1 MTQELKK
8 PPAGVGIQVVKSS
21 DSQLVIAIP
30 PGGKRAR
37 SIGCFGVAWLGITA
51 TVSGGF
57 LVAGFAEQNGDD
69 APPLFILIP
78 LFGIFWAVGIGMIVA
93 WVRMRFTQILLS
105 VEREQFAIQKTLF
118 GKKKLKKLPLDGN
131 SHAELVESYSE
142 NDQPVYAI
150 QMEGVSETEKFAT
163 GLSYE
168 EKRWLA
174 SSINQFLG
182 VSGRSKQI
190 GGGTGSLPKYCEDCD
205 SELMIGDGKRV
216 CPDCAR
222 VYLEDSDDDSDS
234 SSDNDLSDDDLSDM
248 TDPSGSHAR
257 ILERPPALDP
267 YEIPGDS
274 KIRIDLDD
282 GETLTFSYG
291 IQVPLVLKIFV
302 GTFLT
307 FFCSI
312 WYGAVGTFIATA
324 IGGDDPLAIKLGIL
338 AFMSLFVFAGLMPLG
353 MLLALFF
360 GRASIRMSPEQIVGA
375 IGVLFLKKK
384 KSITTESVSDV
395 GLAVTMLSSR
405 RFRQR
410 GVRHSTRTQGPLSS
424 QKGAML
430 ESSEFNM
437 PLTMSS
443 DAQFNKQVAGLV
455 RFQLER
461 VGVRLRND

>member
-1 MTQELKK
+1 MTQELTT

-21 DSQLVIAIP
+21 DDQLVIAVP

-37 SIGCFGVAWLGITA
+37 SIGCFGIAWLGITA

-57 LVAGFAEQNGDD
+57 LFVDNAEQNGGDG
-69 APPLFILIP
+69 PPLLILIP
-78 LFGIFWAVGIGMIVA
+78 FLGIFWAVGIGMIVA

-105 VEREQFAIQKTLF
+105 VERDQFAIQKTLL
-118 GKKKLKKLPLDGN
+118 GRKQLTKIPLDEN

-150 QMEGVSETEKFAT
+150 QMEGVGETEKFAT

-174 SSINQFLG
+174 RSINQFLG
-182 VSGRSKQI
+182 VDQRSPSRI
-190 GGGTGSLPKYCEDCD
+190 RGTDARPEFCDDCG

-216 CPDCAR
+216 CPDCGR
-222 VYLEDSDDDSDS
+222 VYLDNLEEDSEGS
-234 SSDNDLSDDDLSDM
+234 SDDDLSAM
-248 TDPSGSHAR
+248 TDPSGTPAR

-267 YEIPGDS
+267 YELPGDS

-282 GETLTFSYG
+282 GETLAFSYG
-291 IQVPLVLKIFV
+291 IQVPLILKIFA
-302 GTFLT
+302 GSFLT
-307 FFCSI
+307 FFCCM
-312 WYGAVGTFIATA
+312 WYGVVGTFIVGA

-338 AFMSLFVFAGLMPLG
+338 AFTSIFVISGLMPLG
-353 MLLALFF
+353 MLLSLFF
-360 GRASIRMSPEQIVGA
+360 GRGSIRLSRDKIVGS

-384 KSITTESVSDV
+384 KSISTESVSDV
-395 GLAVTMLSSR
+395 GLATTMLSNRQFR
-405 RFRQR
+405 RQ
-410 GVRHSTRTQGPLSS
+410 GVRHSTLTLGPLSS
-424 QKGAML
+424 QMGVVIK
-430 ESSEFNM
+430 SSEFNM

-443 DAQFNKQVAGLV
+443 DAQFNEQVAGLV

-461 VGVRLRND
+461 LGVGLPND